1 MLSAALR
8 FISLSTASA
17 MASVHGITVK
27 NAQGEDTP
35 LSNYQGKVLIIVN
48 VASQCGLTNSNYNQ
62 FKELLDVYKK
72 DGLEVLAFPCN
83 QFGGQEPSCEIDI
96 AAFVA
101 DKFKFEPTL
110 FQKIDVNGDNTA
122 PLYKFLKQEKGGFL
136 VDAIKWNFTKFLVGR
151 DGHVIKRFSPTTEPK
166 DMKKDIEAALQAKL

>member
-1 MLSAALR
+1 MLSGARRFFSLTTAA
-8 FISLSTASA
+8 A
-17 MASVHGITVK
+17 MASVHGFTVK
-27 NAQGEDTP
+27 NAKGEETN
-35 LSNYQGKVLIIVN
+35 LGKYQGKVLIIVN
-48 VASQCGLTNSNYNQ
+48 VASQCGFTNSNYTQ

-96 AAFVA
+96 SNFVQ
-101 DKFKFEPTL
+101 DKFKFEPDL
-110 FQKIDVNGDNTA
+110 FQKIDVNGDNA
-122 PLYKFLKQEKGGFL
+122 DPLYKFLKNEKGGFL

-166 DMKKDIEAALQAKL
+166 DMKKDIEKALQAKI

>member
-1 MLSAALR
+1 MS
-8 FISLSTASA
+8 
-17 MASVHGITVK
+17 SVHGFTVK
-27 NAQGEDTP
+27 NAKGEDTP
-35 LSNYQGKVLIIVN
+35 LSNYQGKVLVIVN

-110 FQKIDVNGDNTA
+110 FQKINVNGDNA
-122 PLYKFLKQEKGGFL
+122 DPLYKFLKQEKGGFL

-151 DGHVIKRFSPTTEPK
+151 DGNVIKRFSPTTEPK

>member
-1 MLSAALR
+1 MS
-8 FISLSTASA
+8 
-17 MASVHGITVK
+17 SVHGFTVK
-27 NAQGEDTP
+27 NAKGEDTP
-35 LSNYQGKVLIIVN
+35 LSNYQGKVLVIVN

-110 FQKIDVNGDNTA
+110 FQKIDVNGDNA
-122 PLYKFLKQEKGGFL
+122 DPLYKFLKQEKGGFL

-151 DGHVIKRFSPTTEPK
+151 DGNVIKRFSPTTEPK

>member
-1 MLSAALR
+1 MLSVTRRL
-8 FISLSTASA
+8 FSLSAA
-17 MASVHGITVK
+17 MASVHGFTVK
-27 NAQGEDTP
+27 NASGEDVA
-35 LSNYQGKVLIIVN
+35 LSKYQGKVLIIVN

-72 DGLEVLAFPCN
+72 DGLEVLAFRATSLAVRSRLRAGFVPKN
-83 QFGGQEPSCEIDI
+83 RRERRFGRPALQVPEAG
-96 AAFVA
+96 
-101 DKFKFEPTL
+101 
-110 FQKIDVNGDNTA
+110 
-122 PLYKFLKQEKGGFL
+122 KGGFL